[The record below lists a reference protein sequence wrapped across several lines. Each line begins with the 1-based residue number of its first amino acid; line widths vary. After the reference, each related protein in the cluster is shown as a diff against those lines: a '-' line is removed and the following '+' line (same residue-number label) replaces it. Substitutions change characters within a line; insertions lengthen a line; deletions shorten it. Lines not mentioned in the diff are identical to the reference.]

1 MNRKVKTLIKQLEID
16 FNRNP
21 ALTFKEFAKTVNLS
35 VPHLRRVFKAETG
48 ESFARYF
55 KALRMRKAKELL
67 ATTFLGVK
75 QIALKT
81 GFGDVSHFVRDFK
94 KDYGITLTEYRNHQ
108 LDAGM
113 NDSEQNG

>member
-1 MNRKVKTLIKQLEID
+1 MNRKVKLIVKQIEID
-16 FNRNP
+16 FHRDP
-21 ALTFKEFAKTVNLS
+21 SLTLKELAQAMNLS
-35 VPHLRRVFKAETG
+35 VPHLRRMFKSETG
-48 ESFARYF
+48 ESFARYH
-55 KALRMRKAKELL
+55 KALRIRKAKELL

-81 GFGDVSHFVRDFK
+81 GFNDTSHFVRDFK
-94 KDYGITLTEYRNHQ
+94 RGCGMTPTEYRNHQ